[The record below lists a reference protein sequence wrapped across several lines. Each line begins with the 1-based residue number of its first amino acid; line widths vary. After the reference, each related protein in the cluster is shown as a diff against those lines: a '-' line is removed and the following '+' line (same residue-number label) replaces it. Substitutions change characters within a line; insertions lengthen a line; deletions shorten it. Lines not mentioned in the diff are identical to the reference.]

1 MLIVICFLNYD
12 TKVQRIFEFTKL
24 FWLKDVKIMN

>member
-1 MLIVICFLNYD
+1 MLIVISFLNYD